1 MLNEKR
7 FVDDSQQA
15 VTTPFCAVNHH
26 TQNFYKTIKD
36 FYSFANAS
44 DFIEANNDLLNTYL
58 EKGMDEEEGYC
69 PKHIQNIVFMVT
81 FQNQFLTALKEDW
94 ELYKEFTNP
103 KIETI

>member
-15 VTTPFCAVNHH
+15 VTTPFNVVNHH
-26 TQNFYKTIKD
+26 AQNFYKTIKD